1 MNIMNTINRNIKL
14 DLKEIPKIDEHVDT
28 VLNYKPKS
36 KHSMY
41 YVCDAKED
49 EVFTLSFNGSEEL
62 KDLPELLIVI
72 NKSENDVEFNIT
84 KNYMH
89 IMTLRLLFTTD
100 HTYKFKY
107 KTWNCAGYTKD
118 TEYMTGLFRRL
129 NVPPNSM
136 WLWEVLKNYQT

>member
-1 MNIMNTINRNIKL
+1 MNTINRNIKL

-100 HTYKFKY
+100 HTYK
-107 KTWNCAGYTKD
+107 
-118 TEYMTGLFRRL
+118 
-129 NVPPNSM
+129 
-136 WLWEVLKNYQT
+136 